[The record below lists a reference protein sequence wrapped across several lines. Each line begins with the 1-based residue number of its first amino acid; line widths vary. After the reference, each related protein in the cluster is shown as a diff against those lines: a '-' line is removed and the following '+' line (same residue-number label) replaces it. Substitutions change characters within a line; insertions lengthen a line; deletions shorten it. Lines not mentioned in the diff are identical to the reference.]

1 MMLSN
6 WSNLHQWHSYLSR
19 GLKHAEV
26 ETVHTEGNKLQ
37 LGLQQHW
44 AWYVPFLSAAAP
56 KAPSCPPTHLLQT
69 DLFICW
75 LVNKLSLWLLF
86 PQSGLLLQRI
96 NPKLNPSSG
105 FGHFR
110 KTQQLS
116 REAARVV
123 VARLHWFSLQQKHC
137 SRSRR
142 RRKRRSSLKKK
153 KKKKMSWKILSET
166 LGSCIYRP
174 KKNTSLQKEKLLSPD
189 TKYLSLSLS
198 LLSCPHNLLLL
209 LLLHTW
215 FISSRQCVA
224 AENTNTISHFS
235 HHFQVH
241 VLSTECKTKMWSQKW
256 AVCVTS
262 PTLLLLS
269 HLQQTKHQPPESSN
283 Y

>member
-1 MMLSN
+1 MKLRN
-6 WSNLHQWHSYLSR
+6 WSNLHQWHTYLSR
-19 GLKHAEV
+19 ALKHAEV

-105 FGHFR
+105 FGHFS

-116 REAARVV
+116 QEAARVV
-123 VARLHWFSLQQKHC
+123 VARLHWFSLKQKHC

-153 KKKKMSWKILSET
+153 KKKSWKLLSET

-198 LLSCPHNLLLL
+198 LLCCPHNLLLL
-209 LLLHTW
+209 LLLLHTR
-215 FISSRQCVA
+215 FISSRQCAA

-235 HHFQVH
+235 NHFQVH

-256 AVCVTS
+256 GVCVTS

-269 HLQQTKHQPPESSN
+269 LFQQTKHQPPESSN

>member
-1 MMLSN
+1 MKLRN
-6 WSNLHQWHSYLSR
+6 WSNLHQWHTYLSR
-19 GLKHAEV
+19 ALKHAEV

-56 KAPSCPPTHLLQT
+56 KAPSWPPTHLLQT

-96 NPKLNPSSG
+96 NPKLNTSSG

-116 REAARVV
+116 WEAARVV
-123 VARLHWFSLQQKHC
+123 VARLHWFSLQQKRC

-153 KKKKMSWKILSET
+153 KKKSWKLLSEA

-174 KKNTSLQKEKLLSPD
+174 TKNTSLLKEKLLSPD
-189 TKYLSLSLS
+189 TKSLSLSLS
-198 LLSCPHNLLLL
+198 PLLSSQ
-209 LLLHTW
+209 
-215 FISSRQCVA
+215 FASS
-224 AENTNTISHFS
+224 SS
-235 HHFQVH
+235 SSS
-241 VLSTECKTKMWSQKW
+241 STY
-256 AVCVTS
+256 
-262 PTLLLLS
+262 LI
-269 HLQQTKHQPPESSN
+269 HQ
-283 Y
+283 